1 MIKEAKLA
9 EAKATGKKDDG
20 KDCVECAREERL
32 KKEKITKYVN
42 ERYDAKFKDIQK
54 VTKGYNVWG
63 GGAGEAHTPNPTV
76 TKAERKIAKGRN
88 PDEDLNNAA
97 KNAKIGIVYKK
108 SAGSDDPMLS
118 RDKADA

>member
-42 ERYDAKFKDIQK
+42 ERYDAKFKDI
-54 VTKGYNVWG
+54 
-63 GGAGEAHTPNPTV
+63 
-76 TKAERKIAKGRN
+76 
-88 PDEDLNNAA
+88 
-97 KNAKIGIVYKK
+97 
-108 SAGSDDPMLS
+108 
-118 RDKADA
+118 